1 MKFRI
6 VKANGLYEIEGK
18 HERGLLM
25 KLFLGEHEWEW
36 IHTYETLEDASR
48 AKARLEGNAP
58 PGDREVV
65 G

>member
-6 VKANGLYEIEGK
+6 VRANGLYEIEGK

-36 IHTYETLEDASR
+36 IHTYKALDEARR
-48 AKARLEGNAP
+48 AKLRLEGNAP
-58 PGDREVV
+58 TDDREVV

>member
-6 VKANGLYEIEGK
+6 VKANGIYEIEGK

-25 KLFLGEHEWEW
+25 KIFLGEHEWEW
-36 IHTYETLEDASR
+36 IHTYKTLDEAQR
-48 AKARLEGNAP
+48 AKWRLEGNKQP
-58 PGDREVV
+58 DDREVV